1 MNLRLA
7 GLALFSVSIGVL
19 FAVPRWSAS
28 AHSVEDKKFSPSIPR
43 TWDDKAMAELEVPL
57 ADASA
62 SPKQV
67 PADFY
72 YQIPVRAIY
81 KDYPVYAPGHEPPGY
96 FDWLKNQEPVIL
108 WDDKGHEPPLAT
120 EADWIKA
127 GEIVFDSP
135 IGEGGLSFIKPGGTL
150 YVRNPDFYD
159 KTKMPVAADGTVP
172 FYRYVV
178 RKKGEVA
185 IGILGCAMCHTHVMP
200 DGSVLKG
207 AQGSFPFDRAFAYNY
222 RQSDFLGAARG
233 LERFL

>member
-108 WDDKGHEPPLAT
+108 WDDKGHAPPLAT
-120 EADWIKA
+120 EADWIKPA
-127 GEIVFDSP
+127 RSSSTRPLVKVGFLL
-135 IGEGGLSFIKPGGTL
+135 LSQVGRCTSGIPTSMTRQRCRWPLMARCLSTGTWSEKRARL
-150 YVRNPDFYD
+150 LSGY
-159 KTKMPVAADGTVP
+159 
-172 FYRYVV
+172 
-178 RKKGEVA
+178 
-185 IGILGCAMCHTHVMP
+185 
-200 DGSVLKG
+200 SG
-207 AQGSFPFDRAFAYNY
+207 APCVTPTSCPTAQF
-222 RQSDFLGAARG
+222 
-233 LERFL
+233 